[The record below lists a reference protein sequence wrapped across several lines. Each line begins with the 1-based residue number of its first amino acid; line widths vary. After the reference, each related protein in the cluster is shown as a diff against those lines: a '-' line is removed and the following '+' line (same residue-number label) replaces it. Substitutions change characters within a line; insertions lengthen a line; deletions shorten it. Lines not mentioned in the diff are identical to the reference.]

1 MGYIEKIEGNNSLK
15 AGVGMN
21 VNELKKIIESGEKI
35 NVEFKLSENDLTKDV
50 YQSVCSFNNRNGGHI
65 ILGVVDQ
72 TKEIRGVNPQKTD
85 KMLKDFQQ
93 KQFELQAK
101 QMMGEEVNDEAMS
114 SVQSLYS
121 IMASDPLCA
130 EYLQAEMRFS
140 LMMKDVY
147 EILGEAAGL
156 GDMAQ

>member
-65 ILGVVDQ
+65 ILGVVDAN
-72 TKEIRGVNPQKTD
+72 KRNSGCKSP
-85 KMLKDFQQ
+85 KD
-93 KQFELQAK
+93 
-101 QMMGEEVNDEAMS
+101 
-114 SVQSLYS
+114 
-121 IMASDPLCA
+121 
-130 EYLQAEMRFS
+130 R
-140 LMMKDVY
+140 
-147 EILGEAAGL
+147 
-156 GDMAQ
+156 

>member
-85 KMLKDFQQ
+85 KMLKDFTTS
-93 KQFELQAK
+93 
-101 QMMGEEVNDEAMS
+101 VNNANKIN
-114 SVQSLYS
+114 LHHR
-121 IMASDPLCA
+121 
-130 EYLQAEMRFS
+130 YL
-140 LMMKDVY
+140 
-147 EILGEAAGL
+147 I
-156 GDMAQ
+156 

>member
-85 KMLKDFQQ
+85 KMLKDFTTSA
-93 KQFELQAK
+93 L
-101 QMMGEEVNDEAMS
+101 
-114 SVQSLYS
+114 SVIS
-121 IMASDPLCA
+121 ISPSCVLSHIRPFNRLSCVPSGT
-130 EYLQAEMRFS
+130 Q
-140 LMMKDVY
+140 
-147 EILGEAAGL
+147 I
-156 GDMAQ
+156 

>member
-65 ILGVVDQ
+65 ILGVVAPN
-72 TKEIRGVNPQKTD
+72 KRNSGCKSP
-85 KMLKDFQQ
+85 KD
-93 KQFELQAK
+93 
-101 QMMGEEVNDEAMS
+101 
-114 SVQSLYS
+114 
-121 IMASDPLCA
+121 
-130 EYLQAEMRFS
+130 R
-140 LMMKDVY
+140 
-147 EILGEAAGL
+147 
-156 GDMAQ
+156 